1 MLEISSTIGNIFL
14 DEEFNDLKS
23 ENFEKLQISRIE
35 LEKRILRRK
44 TDHGT
49 DVGLRL
55 DPGVKLHNGDVIKN
69 GDTIIVVEQLPE
81 KVISVKLKTEHNIDV
96 MVLLGHIIGNQHRPI
111 SIQKEEILFPIQAD
125 SEMEVFTKLF
135 QNIINHVEMNIEER
149 VFSPKSGADV
159 HEH

>member
-14 DEEFNDLKS
+14 DEEFSDLKS

-49 DVGLRL
+49 DVGLSL

-81 KVISVKLKTEHNIDV
+81 KVISVKLKTEHNIEV
-96 MVLLGHIIGNQHRPI
+96 MVLLGHIIGNRHRPI

-149 VFSPKSGADV
+149 IFSPKSGADV

>member
-81 KVISVKLKTEHNIDV
+81 KVISVKLKTEHNIEV
-96 MVLLGHIIGNQHRPI
+96 MVLLGHIIGNRHRPI

-149 VFSPKSGADV
+149 IFSPKSGADV

>member
-149 VFSPKSGADV
+149 VFSPKSGADL

>member
-149 VFSPKSGADV
+149 IFSPKSGADV